1 MKIIVQKYGGTSLQ
15 TQDGRERAKEHVN
28 KAVSQGYK
36 VVVVVSAMGRK
47 GDPYATDTL
56 LNLIETDHASKREL
70 DLLLSC
76 GETISSVVFSNLLRE
91 HGLRSEA
98 FTGGQAGFRTSEN
111 YNNAKIIEMKTE
123 RIQSALSKLDV
134 VVVAGFQGQTK
145 TGEMTTIGR
154 GGSDTSAAALGAALG
169 AEWID
174 IFTDVDGVMTADPR
188 IVSDARRLQVLTYT
202 EVCNMAYQGAKVIH
216 PRAVEIAM
224 NAKVPLRIRSTY
236 SDQPGTL
243 ITAIKK
249 FGKGRDIQER
259 LITGITYMDNVS
271 QIKVK
276 AREGEYDFQAK
287 VFKAM
292 AGEHISVDFFNI
304 SPSDIVYTVS
314 DQATDRAISALKKLG
329 FEPECKRGCAKVSAV
344 GAGIAGVPGVTSK
357 IVNALTDLGI
367 QILQSA
373 DSHTTIWVL
382 INQIYLNDAVNALH
396 KAFELEKEDIF
407 SQSFQ
412 Y

>member
-1 MKIIVQKYGGTSLQ
+1 MKIIVQKFGGTSVQ
-15 TQDGRERAKEHVN
+15 NEEGRKRAAEHVR
-28 KAVSQGYK
+28 KAVKEGYK

-56 LNLIETDHASKREL
+56 LDLIQTERASKREV

-76 GETISSVVFSNLLRE
+76 GETISAVVFSNLLRSY
-91 HGLRSEA
+91 HLKTEA
-98 FTGGQAGFRTSEN
+98 YTGGQAGFRTSEN
-111 YNNAKIIEMKTE
+111 HTNAKIIEMKTE
-123 RIQSALSKLDV
+123 RLRQALKTLDC

-145 TGEMTTIGR
+145 SGEITTIGR
-154 GGSDTSAAALGAALG
+154 GGSDTSAAALGAALN

-188 IVSDARRLQVLTYT
+188 IVANARKLQVMTYT

-236 SDQPGTL
+236 TDHPGTL
-243 ITAIKK
+243 VTSIKK
-249 FGKGRDIQER
+249 INRGRDVQER
-259 LITGITYMDNVS
+259 LITGITYMDNVT

-276 AREGEYDFQAK
+276 AGEGEFDFQAK

-292 AGEHISVDFFNI
+292 AQEHISVDFFNI
-304 SPSDIVYTVS
+304 SPQEIVYTVS
-314 DQATDRAISALKKLG
+314 DHVTDRALDALKQLG
-329 FEPECKRGCAKVSAV
+329 YQPECHRGCAKVSAV
-344 GAGIAGVPGVTSK
+344 GAGIAGVPGVMAK
-357 IVNALTDLGI
+357 IVSALTDLGI

-382 INQIYLNDAVNALH
+382 IHQKHLKAAVNALH
-396 KAFELEKEDIF
+396 KTFELEKEEVEKT
-407 SQSFQ
+407 
-412 Y
+412 YNY

>member
-1 MKIIVQKYGGTSLQ
+1 MSIIVQKFGGTSLQ
-15 TQDGRERAKEHVN
+15 TEEGRKRAVEHVK
-28 KAVSQGYK
+28 KAVNQGYK

-47 GDPYATDTL
+47 GDPYATDSL
-56 LNLIETDHASKREL
+56 LDLIQTDRASKREV
-70 DLLLSC
+70 DLRLSC
-76 GETISSVVFSNLLRE
+76 GETISAVVFSNLLRSE
-91 HGLRSEA
+91 ALQSEA

-111 YNNAKIIEMKTE
+111 HNNAKIIEMQTD
-123 RIQSALSKLDV
+123 RLQTALKSLDA

-145 TGEMTTIGR
+145 AGEITTIGR
-154 GGSDTSAAALGAALG
+154 GGSDTSAAALGAALN

-174 IFTDVDGVMTADPR
+174 IFTDVEGVMTADPR
-188 IVSDARRLQVLTYT
+188 IVNDARKLQVLTYT

-224 NAKVPLRIRSTY
+224 NAKVPIRIRSTY
-236 SDQPGTL
+236 TDHPGTL
-243 ITAIKK
+243 ITSIKK
-249 FGKGRDIQER
+249 ASHGRDIQER

-271 QIKVK
+271 QIKVMAK
-276 AREGEYDFQAK
+276 EGDYDFQAK

-292 AGEHISVDFFNI
+292 ASEHISVDFFNI
-304 SPSDIVYTVS
+304 SPQEIVYTVS
-314 DQATDRAISALKKLG
+314 DQTTDKAIAALRKLG

-344 GAGIAGVPGVTSK
+344 GAGIAGVPGVTAK
-357 IVNALTDLGI
+357 IVSALTDLGI

-382 INQIYLNDAVNALH
+382 INQIHLSDAVNALH
-396 KAFELEKEDIF
+396 KTFELEKEEVG
-407 SQSFQ
+407 SQSFL

>member
-1 MKIIVQKYGGTSLQ
+1 LLDLIQ
-15 TQDGRERAKEHVN
+15 TDW
-28 KAVSQGYK
+28 
-36 VVVVVSAMGRK
+36 
-47 GDPYATDTL
+47 
-56 LNLIETDHASKREL
+56 ASKREV

-76 GETISSVVFSNLLRE
+76 GETISSVVFSNLLRS
-91 HGLRSEA
+91 LNLKSEA

-111 YNNAKIIEMKTE
+111 HNNAKIIEMKTE
-123 RIQSALSKLDV
+123 RIQDALKNLDA

-145 TGEMTTIGR
+145 AGEITTIGR
-154 GGSDTSAAALGAALG
+154 GGSDTSAAALGAALN

-188 IVSDARRLQVLTYT
+188 LVSDARKLQVLTYT

-224 NAKVPLRIRSTY
+224 NAKVPIRIRSTY
-236 SDQPGTL
+236 TDHPGTL
-243 ITAIKK
+243 VTSIKK
-249 FGKGRDIQER
+249 ANHGRDIQER

-276 AREGEYDFQAK
+276 AREGEYDFQSK

-304 SPSDIVYTVS
+304 SPQEIVYTVS
-314 DQATDRAISALKKLG
+314 DQTTDKALAALRKLG
-329 FEPECKRGCAKVSAV
+329 FEPECNRGCAKVSAV
-344 GAGIAGVPGVTSK
+344 GAGIAGVPGVTAK
-357 IVNALTDLGI
+357 IVSALTDLGI

-382 INQIYLNDAVNALH
+382 INQIHLSDAVNALH
-396 KAFELEKEDIF
+396 KTFELEKEEVEKT
-407 SQSFQ
+407 FQ